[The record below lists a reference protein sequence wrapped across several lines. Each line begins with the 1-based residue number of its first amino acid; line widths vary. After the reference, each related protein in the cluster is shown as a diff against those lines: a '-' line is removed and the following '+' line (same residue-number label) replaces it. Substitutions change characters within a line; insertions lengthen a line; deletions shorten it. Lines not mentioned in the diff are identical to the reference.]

1 MFRALEDQTFC
12 IGTGDPARNNPVIP
26 ELTSERLE
34 SLLIF
39 WPVWVLE
46 QLL

>member
-1 MFRALEDQTFC
+1 MSRALEDQAFC
-12 IGTGDPARNNPVIP
+12 IGTGDPASNDPVIP

-39 WPVWVLE
+39 WPVWVLK